1 MIPVFPVWRLGCR
14 EVRFA
19 QSHEKSSVW
28 ENQDARANKE
38 DRRKPCKD
46 ILGTLSFLRLF
57 NEHTVASQ
65 RVPSFPE
72 THRMW

>member
-1 MIPVFPVWRLGCR
+1 M
-14 EVRFA
+14 
-19 QSHEKSSVW
+19 W
-28 ENQDARANKE
+28 ENQDARAKKE

-46 ILGTLSFLRLF
+46 ILGTMSFLRLF